1 MPALFAESRADAE
14 AVLRTT
20 LSERIAT
27 LPSLKKARLLLVW
40 QENFD
45 QPPPAH
51 LRRDLMIPLLAY
63 RMQEREYGG
72 LSHAARRR
80 LREIARSVSGG
91 KRRAVGGSPKLKSGT
106 RLIRSWQGEVH
117 EVNVNDDGFS
127 YRGREYGSLS
137 KIARE
142 RLPAPSGPVRPS
154 SEPAKRLHDG

>member
-1 MPALFAESRADAE
+1 MPALFAESGARSE
-14 AVLRTT
+14 AVLSTT

-27 LPSLKKARLLLVW
+27 LPGLRKAKLLLIW

-45 QPPPAH
+45 QPPPTH

-91 KRRAVGGSPKLKSGT
+91 KRRAVGDSPKLKSGT

-117 EVNVNDDGFS
+117 EVNVIDHGFS

-142 RLPAPSGPVRPS
+142 ITGTQWSGPAFFGTREKAS
-154 SEPAKRLHDG
+154 